1 MNIDDITWDIKVNN
15 LIKNKKTGLVTSV
28 TYTYSGSYEG
38 YSSFVDKEQLGIPY
52 KDPSDE
58 DFIAF
63 ENLSQ
68 EDMCS
73 WIDTQI
79 NVCPEFDVEL
89 LRFDGLISDFTKE
102 IEITE
107 DELVEQLVTEI
118 QTDEETGEEIEVEVL
133 RSILQPVTKTI
144 TVVDE
149 DHPLQ
154 PKNQDLSN
162 FKFSSRKE
170 QLQLTIMNTIK
181 DKMTISKEGKEEE
194 VVHFD

>member
-89 LRFDGLISDFTKE
+89 LRFDGLISDFT
-102 IEITE
+102 
-107 DELVEQLVTEI
+107 
-118 QTDEETGEEIEVEVL
+118 
-133 RSILQPVTKTI
+133 
-144 TVVDE
+144 E

-162 FKFSSRKE
+162 FKFSSRKG
-170 QLQLTIMNTIK
+170 QLQKTIMNTIK
-181 DKMTISKEGKEEE
+181 GKMTISQEEKEEE